1 MRVSK
6 ENWLDAQYSVLGAA
20 LIEPKLVP
28 RVLTETAEED
38 YSAGCA
44 TVYRAM
50 LRLFEQG
57 VPVDVVT
64 LANALS
70 ADDPNGSY
78 RKFLA
83 ELMEVVPSAANV
95 EQYIKLCREQSR
107 ILRLQGMAPE
117 LMTVESLEG
126 ARQVV
131 ERAAAL
137 LADSQRSSAVDMSG
151 AMRSFM
157 ERKQKRA
164 KYLTW
169 PIHAFNELLFLQPG
183 DFVILGAE
191 PSVGKTAFA
200 LQCAWHWAKDY
211 KVGVFSL
218 ETSPEKLFDRLM
230 ASVGGLN
237 MGVIK
242 SGELSEQEWDRVVAA
257 SQEVVIR
264 NLDLIPASGFTTA
277 DIRARILENGYQVAI
292 VDYVQLVNSRGG
304 NRYEQVT
311 AASIDL
317 HNIAQGMGVVVMGLS
332 QLSRSDEDRTPKNSD
347 LRESGQLEQDA
358 DLIMMLHLE
367 KKSNP
372 GGNRKL
378 TVTKNK
384 EGECFQSLLSFDGP
398 HQTFAKAQRTGDV
411 VGKMQADGKKARR
424 QNREMAYV
432 QQQFA
437 EITAPDPD
445 MPFQE

>member
-1 MRVSK
+1 MRVNRD
-6 ENWLDAQYSVLGAA
+6 NWLEAQYSVLGAA
-20 LIEPKLVP
+20 LIEPKLVS

-44 TVYRAM
+44 TVYQAM
-50 LRLFEQG
+50 RRLFEKG
-57 VPVDVVT
+57 EPVDVVT
-64 LANALS
+64 VANAL
-70 ADDPNGSY
+70 AGDDGNGSY
-78 RKFLA
+78 RRFLA
-83 ELMEVVPSAANV
+83 ELMDVVPSAANV
-95 EQYIKLCREQSR
+95 DQYIKLCREQSR
-107 ILRLQGMAPE
+107 ILRLRGLAPE
-117 LMTVESLEG
+117 LAAVESLEA
-126 ARQVV
+126 ARNLTEQAV
-131 ERAAAL
+131 AL
-137 LADSQRSSAVDMSG
+137 LADKNRSGAVDMSG

-164 KYLTW
+164 TYLSW
-169 PIHAFNELLFLQPG
+169 PIHAFNELLFVQPG

-200 LQCAWHWAKDY
+200 LQCAWHWAKNY
-211 KVGVFSL
+211 KVGIFSL
-218 ETSPEKLFDRLM
+218 ETSSEKLFDRLM
-230 ASVGGLN
+230 ASVGRLN
-237 MGVIK
+237 MGAIK
-242 SGELSEQEWDRVVAA
+242 SGELTELEWDRVVAA
-257 SQEVVIR
+257 SQDVVSR

-277 DIRARILENGYQVAI
+277 DIRARILESGYQIAI

-384 EGECFQSLLSFDGP
+384 EGECFQSLLSFDGQ

-424 QNREMAYV
+424 KNREAAYV
-432 QQQFA
+432 QQEFA
-437 EITAPDPD
+437 EITTPDPD